1 MILFF
6 CVAIGILCIFFA
18 MVVFGVSALN
28 ASDDELLDEK
38 HEQWPKDEEP

>member
-1 MILFF
+1 MIVSIFA
-6 CVAIGILCIFFA
+6 VIGALG
-18 MVVFGVSALN
+18 VFGAMIVFGASVLN